1 MPNLI
6 LKPKKFDHSAVA
18 TLLEDLNI
26 GRRDSVKLTI
36 QAGFASAHVKR
47 ADGRVQSASMM
58 LTGQFRQMT
67 AFEPSEMSP
76 LARRRLVK
84 QLDRQGLRQTA
95 IANLIGVSQAT
106 VSLDLAKVKGR

>member
-1 MPNLI
+1 MPNLVLRRKI
-6 LKPKKFDHSAVA
+6 DYTAVT
-18 TLLEDLNI
+18 TLLEDLNVD
-26 GRRDSVKLTI
+26 RRDTVKLTI
-36 QAGFASAHVKR
+36 QSGFASAHVKR

-76 LARRRLVK
+76 SGRRRLVK
-84 QLDRQGLRQTA
+84 QLDKQGLRQTA

-106 VSLDLAKVKGR
+106 VSLDLAKIKGR